1 MTDNLICLVNLK
13 SSSHAIACRGFPERF
28 WCERSSLADG
38 WLLWLLTWC
47 QSPALAIEVFC
58 CHSCSHLF
66 TLPAAPLWSWR
77 FLKVPM
83 GSWVL
88 LEVHTMNFIEIS
100 DHWQISKNQ
109 RCLFLF
115 SDLPA
120 EQQNEW
126 SSLIAPCLHTW
137 TLDRQIYFSV
147 CSSGRS
153 FRRSSSQVMKTRSN
167 SVI

>member
-1 MTDNLICLVNLK
+1 MPLLVVD
-13 SSSHAIACRGFPERF
+13 S
-28 WCERSSLADG
+28 RSDFGVSEVALPMVGCCGCSRDASR
-38 WLLWLLTWC
+38 LH
-47 QSPALAIEVFC
+47 SLAIEVFC
-58 CHSCSHLF
+58 CRSCSHLF